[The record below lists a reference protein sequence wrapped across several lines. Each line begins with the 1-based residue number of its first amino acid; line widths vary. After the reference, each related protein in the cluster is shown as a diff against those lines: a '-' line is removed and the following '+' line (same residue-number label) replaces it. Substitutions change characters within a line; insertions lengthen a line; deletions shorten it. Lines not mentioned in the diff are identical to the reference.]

1 VGGSITDINFPLLS
15 VLDKR
20 YIRGKYF
27 LPVHEIERKH
37 RDNTVNNDKQQPFN
51 CMAKQQNKNPDLVKA
66 NELRGKVKQF
76 VVQELERLPETLE
89 KLDAKDRL
97 NVLLKL
103 LPLVVA
109 RPQAVIHS
117 EGEPFSFDY

>member
-1 VGGSITDINFPLLS
+1 
-15 VLDKR
+15 
-20 YIRGKYF
+20 
-27 LPVHEIERKH
+27 
-37 RDNTVNNDKQQPFN
+37 
-51 CMAKQQNKNPDLVKA
+51 MAKQQNKNPDLVKA